1 MSSVCE
7 VHTVAVAPQGDLSA
21 PSPQTSGFPELGC
34 PIHSPTSPAWDA
46 VGAGRP
52 DLGVTLLAVAFLGDT
67 LPGPGWPF
75 SPSASSTQRHSGLE
89 AAGSWLGPGVIR
101 EECGKHN
108 SFPSPGRGCRPDMA
122 IKGRQIASNC
132 WRRFHVGGQTGRRAS
147 TLVGGLHP
155 PVGTEPLQAA
165 WGQRPP
171 RWPRGAAANSSRPS
185 FPS

>member
-1 MSSVCE
+1 M
-7 VHTVAVAPQGDLSA
+7 TP
-21 PSPQTSGFPELGC
+21 
-34 PIHSPTSPAWDA
+34 
-46 VGAGRP
+46 
-52 DLGVTLLAVAFLGDT
+52 GVTLLVVAFLGDT

-108 SFPSPGRGCRPDMA
+108 CFPRLGRGCPPDMA

-132 WRRFHVGGQTGRRAS
+132 WRRFHVGGQTGRGAS

-165 WGQRPP
+165 WGHGPP
-171 RWPRGAAANSSRPS
+171 WWPHGAVDKSSHSS
-185 FPS
+185 FPSWNKQLWKEPR